1 MNTWSRKWIGLLR
14 WSEKYLQTDMVYVM
28 HGGLWLLAGRIGLFL
43 VFALMMV
50 AFGNLLPQETYGI
63 YQYVLAILGFL
74 TVFSLPGLHTA
85 LIRSIARK
93 KEGSLSLIVKTRLKW
108 ALLGSI
114 GMLVI
119 SVWYFLQEQT
129 LLGAAFAIGGLFL
142 PLYTVL
148 SVFDAYWNGKKRF
161 DVKTKYEL
169 TVAFLAA
176 IFIIPTLFFTNNILI
191 ILVVFFASYALFN
204 GLFLWQTLKKTE
216 NTEVDKEVIG
226 LGKHISVMAAIIS
239 LAEYVDKIIVWMFL
253 GPVQLAIYSFALQPL
268 QRLINLNPIG
278 PLSMPKVSEKD
289 VNTIQEGLMQKFFK
303 GLLITIPF
311 GIGLALLA
319 PVVYPIFFPQYGES
333 VIYFQVLSLLIMMT
347 PFALLNTALVVKA
360 RKKELYIIHTTKSAT
375 KIGLYLA
382 LVPFLGLWGVVVGQV
397 VGAAMGNTL
406 LLYFFTT
413 SSRQTTLPSS

>member
-1 MNTWSRKWIGLLR
+1 
-14 WSEKYLQTDMVYVM
+14 
-28 HGGLWLLAGRIGLFL
+28 
-43 VFALMMV
+43 
-50 AFGNLLPQETYGI
+50 
-63 YQYVLAILGFL
+63 
-74 TVFSLPGLHTA
+74 
-85 LIRSIARK
+85 
-93 KEGSLSLIVKTRLKW
+93 
-108 ALLGSI
+108 
-114 GMLVI
+114 
-119 SVWYFLQEQT
+119 
-129 LLGAAFAIGGLFL
+129 
-142 PLYTVL
+142 
-148 SVFDAYWNGKKRF
+148 
-161 DVKTKYEL
+161 

-382 LVPFLGLWGVVVGQV
+382 LVPFLGLWG
-397 VGAAMGNTL
+397 
-406 LLYFFTT
+406 
-413 SSRQTTLPSS
+413 